1 MIIQSLIGIAALILI
16 AIPFSESIQ
25 KIKVKFIIYALL
37 IQTSLAF
44 ILLEI
49 PFISSFFDV
58 MSMAVE
64 SLRLSAIEGSSFVF
78 GYLGGGDAPFEVSNN
93 QNLPIF
99 AFTFLPMLIF
109 LSALSALLWHWKILP
124 FLIKLL
130 AKLFEKPLDAKGP
143 IGLAATANIF
153 LGQLEAPLLIKPYL
167 NKMNQRDL
175 LIIMTVGMSTIAG
188 SVMVLYITWLDDK
201 FTGVIGH
208 FLTASI
214 LSVPAAIM
222 FSNILIPSAQTELK
236 TAKEDLKMYE
246 SSMDAIS
253 VGTKD
258 GLNMFL
264 SVIASLIVFLSLV
277 ALADFILGIFPD
289 VYGEPIS
296 LQRIAAFIFAP
307 IAWLMGIP
315 FAEIIPAGNLLG
327 TKTIFN
333 ELIAFNDL
341 RDLDTNVLSERS
353 QLIMLYGICG
363 FANISSVG
371 ILLGGLSAICPDIR
385 GTLLKIAFRALF
397 AATLASCL
405 TGTVVSLFI

>member
-1 MIIQSLIGIAALILI
+1 MIVQSLIGIVGLILI

-25 KIKVKFIIYALL
+25 KIKAKFIIYALL
-37 IQTSLAF
+37 IQVSLAF
-44 ILLEI
+44 ILIEI

-78 GYLGGGDAPFEVSNN
+78 GYLGGGEAPFEVLNN

-124 FLIKLL
+124 LLIKLL
-130 AKLFEKPLDAKGP
+130 AKLFERPLDAKGP

-188 SVMVLYITWLDDK
+188 SVMVLYITWLDNK
-201 FTGVIGH
+201 FSGVIGH

-277 ALADFILGIFPD
+277 ALADFILGIFPN
-289 VYGEPIS
+289 VFGEPIS
-296 LQRIAAFIFAP
+296 LQRIAALIFAP

-341 RDLDTNVLSERS
+341 RDLDTNLLSERS

>member
-1 MIIQSLIGIAALILI
+1 MIIQSLIGIVVLILI
-16 AIPFSESIQ
+16 ALPFSESIQ
-25 KIKVKFIIYALL
+25 EIKVKFIIYALL

-58 MSMAVE
+58 MSIAVE

-78 GYLGGGDAPFEVSNN
+78 GYLGGGEAPFEVSNN

-201 FTGVIGH
+201 FSGVIGH

-277 ALADFILGIFPD
+277 ALADFMLGIIPN
-289 VYGEPIS
+289 VYGEPLS

-315 FAEIIPAGNLLG
+315 FSEIIPAGNLLG

-341 RDLDTNVLSERS
+341 RDLDTNILSERS

>member
-1 MIIQSLIGIAALILI
+1 MIIQSLIGIVVLTLI
-16 AIPFSESIQ
+16 ALPFSESIQ
-25 KIKVKFIIYALL
+25 EIKVKFIIYALL

-58 MSMAVE
+58 MSIAVE

-78 GYLGGGDAPFEVSNN
+78 GYLGGGEAPFEVSNN

-167 NKMNQRDL
+167 NKMNHRDL

-201 FTGVIGH
+201 FSGVIGH

-277 ALADFILGIFPD
+277 ALADFMLGIIPN
-289 VYGEPIS
+289 VYGEPLS

-315 FAEIIPAGNLLG
+315 FSEIIPAGNLLG

-341 RDLDTNVLSERS
+341 RDLDTNILSERS

>member
-1 MIIQSLIGIAALILI
+1 MIIQSLLGIIVLILI
-16 AIPFSESIQ
+16 ALPLSESIK

-37 IQTSLAF
+37 IQISLAF

-58 MSMAVE
+58 MSIAVE

-201 FTGVIGH
+201 FLGVIGH

-222 FSNILIPSAQTELK
+222 FSNILIPSAQTELN

-277 ALADFILGIFPD
+277 ALADFMLGIIPN

-315 FAEIIPAGNLLG
+315 FSEIIPAGNLLG

-341 RDLDTNVLSERS
+341 RDLDTNILSERS

>member
-1 MIIQSLIGIAALILI
+1 MIVQSLIGIVGLILI
-16 AIPFSESIQ
+16 SLPFSESIQ
-25 KIKVKFIIYALL
+25 KIKVKFIIFALL
-37 IQTSLAF
+37 IQISLAF
-44 ILLEI
+44 LLLEI

-78 GYLGGGDAPFEVSNN
+78 GYLGGGDAPFEISNN

-124 FLIKLL
+124 LLIKLL
-130 AKLFEKPLDAKGP
+130 AKLFERPLDAKGP

-188 SVMVLYITWLDDK
+188 SVMVLYITWLDNK
-201 FTGVIGH
+201 FSGVIGH

-236 TAKEDLKMYE
+236 SLKEDLKMYE

-277 ALADFILGIFPD
+277 ALADFLLAIFPN

-296 LQRIAAFIFAP
+296 LQRIAALIFAP

-341 RDLDTNVLSERS
+341 RELNTSILSERS

>member
-1 MIIQSLIGIAALILI
+1 MIVQSLIGIVGLILI
-16 AIPFSESIQ
+16 SLPFSESIQ
-25 KIKVKFIIYALL
+25 KIKVKFIIFALL
-37 IQTSLAF
+37 IQISLAF
-44 ILLEI
+44 LLLEI
-49 PFISSFFDV
+49 PFITSFFDV

-78 GYLGGGDAPFEVSNN
+78 GYLGGGDAPFEISNN

-124 FLIKLL
+124 LLIKLL
-130 AKLFEKPLDAKGP
+130 AKLFERPLDAKGP

-188 SVMVLYITWLDDK
+188 SVMVLYITWLDNK
-201 FTGVIGH
+201 FSGVIGH

-236 TAKEDLKMYE
+236 SVKEDLKMYE

-277 ALADFILGIFPD
+277 ALADFLLAIFPN

-296 LQRIAAFIFAP
+296 LQRIAALIFAP

-341 RDLDTNVLSERS
+341 RELNTSILSERS

>member
-1 MIIQSLIGIAALILI
+1 MIIQSLIGIVVLILI
-16 AIPFSESIQ
+16 ALPFSESIQ
-25 KIKVKFIIYALL
+25 EIKVKFIIYALL

-58 MSMAVE
+58 MSIAVE

-78 GYLGGGDAPFEVSNN
+78 GYLGGGEAPFEVSNN

-201 FTGVIGH
+201 FSGVIGH

-277 ALADFILGIFPD
+277 ALADFMLGIIPNVF
-289 VYGEPIS
+289 GEPLS

-315 FAEIIPAGNLLG
+315 FSEIIPAGNLLG

-341 RDLDTNVLSERS
+341 RDLDTNILSERS

>member
-1 MIIQSLIGIAALILI
+1 MIIQSLIGIVVLILI
-16 AIPFSESIQ
+16 ALPFSESIQ
-25 KIKVKFIIYALL
+25 EVKVKFIIYALL

-58 MSMAVE
+58 MSIAVE

-78 GYLGGGDAPFEVSNN
+78 GYLGGGEAPFEVSNN

-153 LGQLEAPLLIKPYL
+153 LGQLEAALLIKPYL

-188 SVMVLYITWLDDK
+188 SVMVLYITWLDEK
-201 FTGVIGH
+201 FSGVIGH

-277 ALADFILGIFPD
+277 ALADFMLGIIPN

-307 IAWLMGIP
+307 IAWLMGVP
-315 FAEIIPAGNLLG
+315 FSEIIPAGNLLG

-341 RDLDTNVLSERS
+341 RDLDTNILSERS

>member
-1 MIIQSLIGIAALILI
+1 MIIQSLIGIVALILI

-37 IQTSLAF
+37 IQISLAF

-277 ALADFILGIFPD
+277 ALADFILGIFPN

>member
-1 MIIQSLIGIAALILI
+1 MIIQSLIGIVVLILI
-16 AIPFSESIQ
+16 ALPFSESIQ
-25 KIKVKFIIYALL
+25 EIKVKFISYALL
-37 IQTSLAF
+37 IQISLAF

-58 MSMAVE
+58 MSIAVE

-78 GYLGGGDAPFEVSNN
+78 GYLGGGEAPFEVSNN

-201 FTGVIGH
+201 FSGVIGH

-222 FSNILIPSAQTELK
+222 FSNILIPSAQTELN

-277 ALADFILGIFPD
+277 ALADFMLGIIPN

-315 FAEIIPAGNLLG
+315 FSEIIPAGNLLG

-341 RDLDTNVLSERS
+341 RDLDTNILSERS

>member
-1 MIIQSLIGIAALILI
+1 MIIQSLIGIVVLILI
-16 AIPFSESIQ
+16 ALPFSESIQ
-25 KIKVKFIIYALL
+25 EIKVKFISYALL
-37 IQTSLAF
+37 IQISLAF

-58 MSMAVE
+58 MSIAVE

-78 GYLGGGDAPFEVSNN
+78 GYLGGGEAPFEVSNN

-201 FTGVIGH
+201 FSGVIGH

-222 FSNILIPSAQTELK
+222 FSNILIPSAQTELN

-277 ALADFILGIFPD
+277 ALADFMLGIIPN

-315 FAEIIPAGNLLG
+315 FSEIIPAGNLLG

-341 RDLDTNVLSERS
+341 RDLDTNILSERS

-405 TGTVVSLFI
+405 TGTIVSLFI

>member
-1 MIIQSLIGIAALILI
+1 MIVQSLIGIVGLILI
-16 AIPFSESIQ
+16 SLPFSESIQ

-37 IQTSLAF
+37 IQISLAF
-44 ILLEI
+44 LLLEI

-78 GYLGGGDAPFEVSNN
+78 GYLGGGDAPFEISNN

-124 FLIKLL
+124 LLIKLL
-130 AKLFEKPLDAKGP
+130 AKLFERPLDAKGP

-188 SVMVLYITWLDDK
+188 SVMVLYITWLDNK
-201 FTGVIGH
+201 FSGVIGH

-236 TAKEDLKMYE
+236 TVKEDLKMYE

-277 ALADFILGIFPD
+277 ALADFLLAIFPN

-296 LQRIAAFIFAP
+296 LQRIAALIFAP

-315 FAEIIPAGNLLG
+315 YAEIIPAGNLLG

-341 RDLDTNVLSERS
+341 RELNTSILSERS

>member
-1 MIIQSLIGIAALILI
+1 MIIQSLIGIVVLILI
-16 AIPFSESIQ
+16 ALPFSESIQ
-25 KIKVKFIIYALL
+25 EIKVKFIIYALL

-58 MSMAVE
+58 MSIAVE

-78 GYLGGGDAPFEVSNN
+78 GYLGGGEAPFEVSNN

-201 FTGVIGH
+201 LSGVIGH

-277 ALADFILGIFPD
+277 ALADFMLGIIPN
-289 VYGEPIS
+289 VYGEPLS

-315 FAEIIPAGNLLG
+315 FSEIIPAGNLLG

-341 RDLDTNVLSERS
+341 RDLDTNILSERS

>member
-1 MIIQSLIGIAALILI
+1 MIIQSLIGIVVLILI
-16 AIPFSESIQ
+16 ALPFSESIQ
-25 KIKVKFIIYALL
+25 EIKVKFIIYALL

-44 ILLEI
+44 ILIEI

-58 MSMAVE
+58 MSIAVE

-78 GYLGGGDAPFEVSNN
+78 GYLGGGEAPFEVSNN

-201 FTGVIGH
+201 FSGVIGH

-277 ALADFILGIFPD
+277 ALADFMLGIIPN
-289 VYGEPIS
+289 VYGEPLS

-315 FAEIIPAGNLLG
+315 FSEIIPAGNLLG
-327 TKTIFN
+327 TKTILN

-341 RDLDTNVLSERS
+341 RDLDTNILSERS

>member
-1 MIIQSLIGIAALILI
+1 MIIQSLIGIIALILI

-277 ALADFILGIFPD
+277 ALADFILGIFPN

>member
-1 MIIQSLIGIAALILI
+1 MIIQSLIGIVTLIFI

-25 KIKVKFIIYALL
+25 KIKVKFIVYALL

-143 IGLAATANIF
+143 IGLAASANIF

-277 ALADFILGIFPD
+277 ALADFILAIFPN

-307 IAWLMGIP
+307 IVWLMGIP
-315 FAEIIPAGNLLG
+315 FSEIIPAGNLLG

-341 RDLDTNVLSERS
+341 RDLDTNILSERS

-405 TGTVVSLFI
+405 TGTVVSLFV

>member
-1 MIIQSLIGIAALILI
+1 MIIQSLIGIVALILI
-16 AIPFSESIQ
+16 ALPFSESIQ
-25 KIKVKFIIYALL
+25 EIKVKFIIYALL

-58 MSMAVE
+58 MSIAVE

-78 GYLGGGDAPFEVSNN
+78 GYLGGGEAPFEVSNN

-277 ALADFILGIFPD
+277 ALADFILGIFPN

>member
-1 MIIQSLIGIAALILI
+1 MIIQSLIGIVALILI

-236 TAKEDLKMYE
+236 TDKEDLKMYE

-277 ALADFILGIFPD
+277 ALADFILGIFPN
-289 VYGEPIS
+289 VFGEPIS

-341 RDLDTNVLSERS
+341 RDLDTNILSERS

>member
-1 MIIQSLIGIAALILI
+1 MIIQSLIGIVVFILI
-16 AIPFSESIQ
+16 ALPFSESIQ
-25 KIKVKFIIYALL
+25 EIKVKFIIYALL

-44 ILLEI
+44 ILIEI

-58 MSMAVE
+58 MSIAVE

-78 GYLGGGDAPFEVSNN
+78 GYLGGGEAPFEVSNN

-201 FTGVIGH
+201 FSGVIGH

-277 ALADFILGIFPD
+277 ALADFMLGIIPN
-289 VYGEPIS
+289 VYGEPLS

-315 FAEIIPAGNLLG
+315 FSEIIPAGNLLG

-341 RDLDTNVLSERS
+341 RDLDTNILSERS

>member
-1 MIIQSLIGIAALILI
+1 MIIQSLIGIVALILI

-124 FLIKLL
+124 VLIKLL

-277 ALADFILGIFPD
+277 ALADFILGIFPN

-341 RDLDTNVLSERS
+341 RDLDTNILSERS

>member
-1 MIIQSLIGIAALILI
+1 MIIQSLIGIVALILI

-49 PFISSFFDV
+49 PFISTFFDV

-78 GYLGGGDAPFEVSNN
+78 GYLGGGEAPFEVSNN

-236 TAKEDLKMYE
+236 PAKEDLKMYE

-277 ALADFILGIFPD
+277 ALADFILGIFPN
-289 VYGEPIS
+289 VYDEPIS

-341 RDLDTNVLSERS
+341 RDLDSNILSERS

>member
-1 MIIQSLIGIAALILI
+1 MIIQSLIGIVALILI
-16 AIPFSESIQ
+16 ALPFSESIQ
-25 KIKVKFIIYALL
+25 EIKVKFIIYALL

-58 MSMAVE
+58 MSIAVE

-78 GYLGGGDAPFEVSNN
+78 GYLGGGEAPFEVSNN

-201 FTGVIGH
+201 FLGVIGH

-277 ALADFILGIFPD
+277 ALADFMLGIIPN

-315 FAEIIPAGNLLG
+315 FSEIIPAGNLLG

-341 RDLDTNVLSERS
+341 RDLDTNILSERS

>member
-1 MIIQSLIGIAALILI
+1 MIIQSLIGIVTLIFI

-25 KIKVKFIIYALL
+25 KIKVKFIVYALL

-277 ALADFILGIFPD
+277 ALADFILGIFPN

-307 IAWLMGIP
+307 IVWLMGIP
-315 FAEIIPAGNLLG
+315 FSEIIPAGNLLG

-341 RDLDTNVLSERS
+341 RDLDTNILSERS

-405 TGTVVSLFI
+405 TGTVVSFFV

>member
-1 MIIQSLIGIAALILI
+1 MIIQSLIGIVVLILI
-16 AIPFSESIQ
+16 ALPFSESIQ
-25 KIKVKFIIYALL
+25 EIKVKFIIYALL

-58 MSMAVE
+58 MSIAVE

-78 GYLGGGDAPFEVSNN
+78 GYLGGGEAPFEVSNN

-201 FTGVIGH
+201 FSGVIGH

-277 ALADFILGIFPD
+277 ALADFMLGIIPN

-307 IAWLMGIP
+307 IAWLMGVP
-315 FAEIIPAGNLLG
+315 FSEIIPAGNLLG

-341 RDLDTNVLSERS
+341 RDLDTNILSERS

>member
-1 MIIQSLIGIAALILI
+1 MIIQSLIGIVVLILI
-16 AIPFSESIQ
+16 ALPFSESIQ
-25 KIKVKFIIYALL
+25 EIKVKFIIYALL

-58 MSMAVE
+58 MSIAVE

-78 GYLGGGDAPFEVSNN
+78 GYLGGGEAPFEVSNN

-130 AKLFEKPLDAKGP
+130 AKLFENPLDAKGP

-201 FTGVIGH
+201 FSGVIGH

-277 ALADFILGIFPD
+277 ALADFMLGIIPN
-289 VYGEPIS
+289 VYGEPLS
-296 LQRIAAFIFAP
+296 LQRITAFIFAP

-315 FAEIIPAGNLLG
+315 FSEIIPAGNLLG

-341 RDLDTNVLSERS
+341 RDLDTNILSERS

>member
-1 MIIQSLIGIAALILI
+1 MIIQSLIGIVALILI

-130 AKLFEKPLDAKGP
+130 AKLFEKPLNAKGP

-201 FTGVIGH
+201 FSGVIGH

-236 TAKEDLKMYE
+236 TTKEDLKMYE

-277 ALADFILGIFPD
+277 ALADFILGIFPN

-341 RDLDTNVLSERS
+341 RDLDTNILSERS

>member
-1 MIIQSLIGIAALILI
+1 MIVQSLIGIVGLILI
-16 AIPFSESIQ
+16 SLPFSESIQ
-25 KIKVKFIIYALL
+25 KIKVKFIIFALL
-37 IQTSLAF
+37 IQISLAF
-44 ILLEI
+44 LLLEI

-78 GYLGGGDAPFEVSNN
+78 GYLGGGDAPFEISNN

-124 FLIKLL
+124 LLIKLL
-130 AKLFEKPLDAKGP
+130 AKLFERPLDAKGP

-188 SVMVLYITWLDDK
+188 SVMVLYITWLDNK
-201 FTGVIGH
+201 FSGVIGH

-236 TAKEDLKMYE
+236 SVKEDLKMYE

-277 ALADFILGIFPD
+277 ALADFLLAIFPN

-296 LQRIAAFIFAP
+296 LQRIAALIFAP

-315 FAEIIPAGNLLG
+315 YAEIIPAGNLLG

-341 RDLDTNVLSERS
+341 RELNTSILSERS

>member
-1 MIIQSLIGIAALILI
+1 MIIQSLIGIVTLIFI

-25 KIKVKFIIYALL
+25 KIKVKFIVYALL

-277 ALADFILGIFPD
+277 ALADFILGIFPN

-315 FAEIIPAGNLLG
+315 FSEIIPAGNLLG

-341 RDLDTNVLSERS
+341 RDLDTNILSERS

-405 TGTVVSLFI
+405 TGTVVSFFV

>member
-1 MIIQSLIGIAALILI
+1 MIVQSLIGIVGLILI

-25 KIKVKFIIYALL
+25 KIKAKFIIYALL
-37 IQTSLAF
+37 IQVSLAF
-44 ILLEI
+44 ILIEI

-78 GYLGGGDAPFEVSNN
+78 GYLGGGEAPFEVLNN

-124 FLIKLL
+124 LLIKLL
-130 AKLFEKPLDAKGP
+130 AKLFERPLDAKGP

-188 SVMVLYITWLDDK
+188 SVMVLYITWLDNK
-201 FTGVIGH
+201 FSSVIGH

-277 ALADFILGIFPD
+277 ALADFILGIFPNLF
-289 VYGEPIS
+289 GEPIS
-296 LQRIAAFIFAP
+296 LQRIAALIFAP

-341 RDLDTNVLSERS
+341 RDLDTNLLSERS

>member
-1 MIIQSLIGIAALILI
+1 MIIQSLIGIVALILI

-78 GYLGGGDAPFEVSNN
+78 GYLGGGEAPFEVSNN

-236 TAKEDLKMYE
+236 TAKEDMNMYE

-277 ALADFILGIFPD
+277 ALADFILGVLPN

-296 LQRIAAFIFAP
+296 LQRIAALIFAP
-307 IAWLMGIP
+307 MAWFMGIP

-341 RDLDTNVLSERS
+341 RDLDTNILSERS

>member
-1 MIIQSLIGIAALILI
+1 MIIQSLIGIVVLILI
-16 AIPFSESIQ
+16 ALPFSESIQ
-25 KIKVKFIIYALL
+25 EIKVKFIIYALL

-58 MSMAVE
+58 MSIAVE

-78 GYLGGGDAPFEVSNN
+78 GYLGGGEAPFEVSNN

-167 NKMNQRDL
+167 NKMTQRDL

-201 FTGVIGH
+201 FSGVIGH

-277 ALADFILGIFPD
+277 ALADFMLGIIPN
-289 VYGEPIS
+289 VYGEPLS

-315 FAEIIPAGNLLG
+315 FSEIIPAGNLLG

-341 RDLDTNVLSERS
+341 RDLDTNILSERS

>member
-1 MIIQSLIGIAALILI
+1 MIIQSLIGIVVLILI
-16 AIPFSESIQ
+16 ALPFSESIQ
-25 KIKVKFIIYALL
+25 EIKVKFIIYALL

-58 MSMAVE
+58 MSIAVE

-78 GYLGGGDAPFEVSNN
+78 GYLGGGEAPFEISNN

-201 FTGVIGH
+201 FLGVIGH

-277 ALADFILGIFPD
+277 ALADFMLGIIPN
-289 VYGEPIS
+289 VYGEPLS

-315 FAEIIPAGNLLG
+315 FSEIIPAGNLLG

-341 RDLDTNVLSERS
+341 RDLDTNILSERS

>member
-1 MIIQSLIGIAALILI
+1 MIIQSLIGIVALILI
-16 AIPFSESIQ
+16 ALPFSESIQ
-25 KIKVKFIIYALL
+25 EIKVKFIIYALL

-58 MSMAVE
+58 MSIAVE

-78 GYLGGGDAPFEVSNN
+78 GYLGGGEAPFEVSNN

-124 FLIKLL
+124 FLIKLI

-277 ALADFILGIFPD
+277 ALADFILGIFPN

-341 RDLDTNVLSERS
+341 RDLDTNVLSDRS

>member
-1 MIIQSLIGIAALILI
+1 MIIQSLIGIVVLILI

-25 KIKVKFIIYALL
+25 EIKVKFIIYALL

-58 MSMAVE
+58 MSIAVE

-78 GYLGGGDAPFEVSNN
+78 GYLGGGEAPFEVSNN

-188 SVMVLYITWLDDK
+188 SVMVLYITWLDGK
-201 FTGVIGH
+201 FSGVIGH

-277 ALADFILGIFPD
+277 ALADFILGIIPN

-315 FAEIIPAGNLLG
+315 FSEIIPAGNLLG

-341 RDLDTNVLSERS
+341 RDLDTNILSERS

>member
-1 MIIQSLIGIAALILI
+1 MIIQSLIGIVVLILI
-16 AIPFSESIQ
+16 ALPFSESIQ
-25 KIKVKFIIYALL
+25 EIKVKFIIYALL

-58 MSMAVE
+58 LSIAVE

-78 GYLGGGDAPFEVSNN
+78 GYLGGGEAPFEVSNN

-188 SVMVLYITWLDDK
+188 SVMVLYITWLDEK
-201 FTGVIGH
+201 FSGVIGH

-277 ALADFILGIFPD
+277 ALADFMLGIIPN
-289 VYGEPIS
+289 VYGEPLS

-315 FAEIIPAGNLLG
+315 FSEIIPAGNLLG

-341 RDLDTNVLSERS
+341 RDLDTNILSERS

-405 TGTVVSLFI
+405 TGTIVSLFI

>member
-1 MIIQSLIGIAALILI
+1 MIIQSLIGIVVLILI

-58 MSMAVE
+58 MSIAVE

-78 GYLGGGDAPFEVSNN
+78 GYLGGGEAPFEVSNN

-201 FTGVIGH
+201 FSGVIGH

-277 ALADFILGIFPD
+277 ALADFILGIIPN

-315 FAEIIPAGNLLG
+315 FSEIIPAGNLLG

-341 RDLDTNVLSERS
+341 RDLDTNILSERS

>member
-1 MIIQSLIGIAALILI
+1 MIIQSLIGIVTLILI

-25 KIKVKFIIYALL
+25 KIKLKFIIYALL

-277 ALADFILGIFPD
+277 ALADFILGIFPN

-341 RDLDTNVLSERS
+341 RDLDTNILSERS

>member
-1 MIIQSLIGIAALILI
+1 MIIQSLIGIVALILI

-277 ALADFILGIFPD
+277 ALADFILGIFPN

-315 FAEIIPAGNLLG
+315 FDEIIPAGNLLG

>member
-1 MIIQSLIGIAALILI
+1 MIIQSLIGIVTLIFI
-16 AIPFSESIQ
+16 AIPFSVSIQ

-37 IQTSLAF
+37 IQISLAF

-277 ALADFILGIFPD
+277 ALADFILGIFPN

>member
-1 MIIQSLIGIAALILI
+1 MIIQSLIGIVVLILI
-16 AIPFSESIQ
+16 ALPFSESIQ
-25 KIKVKFIIYALL
+25 EIKVKFISYALL
-37 IQTSLAF
+37 IQISLAF

-58 MSMAVE
+58 MSIAVE

-78 GYLGGGDAPFEVSNN
+78 GYLGGGEAPFEVSNN

-201 FTGVIGH
+201 FSGVIGH

-277 ALADFILGIFPD
+277 ALADFMLGIIPN

-315 FAEIIPAGNLLG
+315 FSEIIPAGNLLG

-341 RDLDTNVLSERS
+341 RDLDTNILSERS